1 MKKIY
6 SFVILAA
13 LLANPISA
21 HAMDDLEKHVAKKT
35 LFKVVPKT
43 REEAEKLI
51 HPMLKPNKE
60 ISEAAKDFFD
70 LVFNPENA
78 KYRESLS
85 VVVWN
90 NLVDHIFGKNEDD
103 QLTTINANHMRMSQ
117 LFDRKRK
124 AEPIPPE

>member
-6 SFVILAA
+6 SFIILAA
-13 LLANPISA
+13 LLENPISA
-21 HAMDDLEKHVAKKT
+21 YAMDDLEKPVVVTKQF
-35 LFKVVPKT
+35 FKSAPQNRK
-43 REEAEKLI
+43 EAEEFI
-51 HPMLKPNKE
+51 QPTLKPNKE

-117 LFDRKRK
+117 LFDRKKK
-124 AEPIPPE
+124 AE